1 MEMKFST
8 REMETIHDLLKE
20 EINTLARRIINAP
33 TKEIR
38 TEHEKQRNK
47 LIGIIEKFEKE
58 LEIVEYI

>member
-20 EINTLARRIINAP
+20 EIDTLARRVINAP

-38 TEHEKQRNK
+38 AEHEKQRNK